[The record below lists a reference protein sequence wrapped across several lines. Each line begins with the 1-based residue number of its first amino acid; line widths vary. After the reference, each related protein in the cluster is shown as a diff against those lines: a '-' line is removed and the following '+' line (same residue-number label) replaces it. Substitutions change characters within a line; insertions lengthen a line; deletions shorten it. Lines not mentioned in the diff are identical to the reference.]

1 MNNVTQS
8 AELGAAEHSLDGV
21 FRWKEYVALH
31 KDCDIIID
39 TGIIAARAERLQET
53 SDPNRG
59 GQNRTDFVFF
69 RNDNTW
75 CRVHPGSKTKHDAQL
90 RFGTNTTDVRT
101 LSKMY
106 QVIPRIPFTI
116 ELSALMPQ
124 TDLFGKSDALAKLQT
139 LEPGML
145 GVTEHDA
152 FKWWLFP
159 PTLGKQHKTEMFGPG
174 ICEVELCQKSATDA
188 VLRIGRSDQ
197 SVKHLVLKKLN
208 RKIITELCD

>member
-1 MNNVTQS
+1 
-8 AELGAAEHSLDGV
+8 
-21 FRWKEYVALH
+21 
-31 KDCDIIID
+31 
-39 TGIIAARAERLQET
+39 
-53 SDPNRG
+53 
-59 GQNRTDFVFF
+59 
-69 RNDNTW
+69 
-75 CRVHPGSKTKHDAQL
+75 
-90 RFGTNTTDVRT
+90 
-101 LSKMY
+101 
-106 QVIPRIPFTI
+106 
-116 ELSALMPQ
+116 MPQ

-152 FKWWLFP
+152 FKWWLFF